1 MSKAIKV
8 PLSAR
13 GRRKNRLTE
22 INYENFESVLSFF
35 NLFRKV
41 TNKTEVMYKLFEIND
56 NRVWKL
62 ISLEKNLPNNFILK
76 YFDKLDKKLVIE
88 NSTLSDDTILLIL
101 NKINENEFINI
112 IKYQNLSRNILD
124 EILFLKPF
132 HKTEGYSYWHEDIWS
147 TMAYCQINLDED
159 FILENIERFTLS
171 EYTFMAIL
179 KNQKNLSLD
188 FLVKYVNEENR
199 SYLFRNKNI
208 SKKTL
213 ESYKNYLELIK

>member
-132 HKTEGYSYWHEDIWS
+132 HKTEGYSYWHGDIWS

-213 ESYKNYLELIK
+213 ENYKNYLELIK

>member
-132 HKTEGYSYWHEDIWS
+132 HKTEGYSYWNGDIWS

-171 EYTFMAIL
+171 ENTFMAIL
-179 KNQKNLSLD
+179 ENQKNLSLD